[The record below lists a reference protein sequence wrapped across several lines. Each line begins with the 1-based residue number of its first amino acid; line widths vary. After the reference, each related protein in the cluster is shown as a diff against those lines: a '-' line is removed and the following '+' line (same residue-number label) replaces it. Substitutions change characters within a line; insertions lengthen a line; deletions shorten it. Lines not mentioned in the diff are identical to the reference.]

1 MQLTH
6 AFIPVADAKVPTRQL
21 EHSLADD
28 AAYFPMSHIPVAAE
42 PPVQ

>member
-1 MQLTH
+1 MQLTQ
-6 AFIPVADAKVPTRQL
+6 ALMPVADAKVPTEQL

-28 AAYFPMSHIPVAAE
+28 AAYFPMPHIPVTAE